1 MTSPA
6 ALEDTAWPDDAI
18 NWLEAY
24 AWSGLEF
31 TADDLRKSFRPPPHG
46 NMTGAV
52 FQAARKAGLIKPV
65 GFTESTTPSRRHS
78 VIRVWR
84 GTTQGERNDCI

>member
-1 MTSPA
+1 MVSPA
-6 ALEDTAWPDDAI
+6 ALEDLDWNQDAL

-24 AWSGLEF
+24 AWSGLDF

-46 NMTGAV
+46 NMTGAA
-52 FQAARKAGLIKPV
+52 FQTARKLGIIRPV
-65 GFTESTTPSRRHS
+65 GFTESNTPSRRHS

-84 GTTQGERNDCI
+84 GVTQGVTQ